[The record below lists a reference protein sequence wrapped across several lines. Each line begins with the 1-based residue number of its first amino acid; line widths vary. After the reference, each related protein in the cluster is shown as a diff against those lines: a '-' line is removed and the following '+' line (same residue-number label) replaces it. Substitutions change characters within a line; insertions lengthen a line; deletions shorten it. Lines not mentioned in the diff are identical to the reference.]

1 MAQARITVIG
11 AGLMGHG
18 IAQVF
23 ALAGHD
29 VTIYDSFEKTLAT
42 AKDRILA
49 NLKDLGDDQSAVNR
63 VTLQGDL
70 ALAVRDADYVVEAV
84 LEDLPLKQ
92 KIFAE
97 VEKYARPDAI
107 LASNTSVIPI
117 TSIMQGLEKRE
128 RALGTH
134 WWNPPFLVPLVEVIE
149 TQWTSPATVDFT
161 MKLHADAGK
170 RPAHVKKDVPGFI
183 GNRLQHAL
191 WREAI
196 SLVENGICD
205 AETVDSVIKSAFG
218 RRLAVLG
225 PLENADMVGTDL
237 TLAIHQNVLGDI
249 DSRPGPSPYLEK
261 LVKDGK
267 LGFKSGEGFRKWT
280 PEQQAALR
288 LKVVQHLKAA
298 RVNDAKD
305 GNA

>member
-1 MAQARITVIG
+1 MSKARIAVIG

-29 VTIYDSFEKTLAT
+29 VTIYDAFPGSLDTVKT
-42 AKDRILA
+42 RILA
-49 NLKDLGDDQSAVNR
+49 NLKDLGDDQGAVER
-63 VTLQGDL
+63 VTPQADL
-70 ALAVRDADYVVEAV
+70 ALAVKDADYVVEAV
-84 LEDLPLKQ
+84 LEDLALKQ
-92 KIFAE
+92 KLFAE
-97 VEKYARPDAI
+97 IEPLVQANTI

-117 TSIMQGLEKRE
+117 TAIMQGLQRRE

-149 TQWTSPATVDFT
+149 TQWTSPVAVDFT

-170 RPAHVKKDVPGFI
+170 KPAHVKKDVPGFI

-196 SLVENGICD
+196 SLVEHGICD
-205 AETVDSVIKSAFG
+205 AETVDEVIKSAFG

-249 DSRPGPSPYLEK
+249 DSRPGPSPYLDK
-261 LVKDGK
+261 LGKAGK
-267 LGFKSGEGFRKWT
+267 LGFKTGEGFRKWS
-280 PEQQAALR
+280 PEEQTALR
-288 LKVVQHLKAA
+288 AKVLQHLKKA
-298 RVNDAKD
+298 RAQDN
-305 GNA
+305 

>member
-1 MAQARITVIG
+1 MAKARIAVIG

-29 VTIYDSFEKTLAT
+29 VTIYDQVMASLDSVTSRIAT
-42 AKDRILA
+42 
-49 NLKDLGDDQSAVNR
+49 NLKDLGDDPKAVER
-63 VTLQGDL
+63 VTPVANL
-70 ALAVRDADYVVEAV
+70 ATVVREADYVVEAV

-92 KIFAE
+92 KLFAE
-97 VEKYARPDAI
+97 IEKHVRPDTI

-117 TSIMQGLEKRE
+117 TKIMKGLKKRD

-134 WWNPPFLVPLVEVIE
+134 WWNPPFLVPLVEVIG
-149 TQWTSPATVDFT
+149 TQWTSAAAIDFT

-170 RPAHVKKDVPGFI
+170 KPAHVKKDVPGFI

-196 SLVENGICD
+196 SLVENGVCD
-205 AETVDSVIKSAFG
+205 AETIDDVVKAAFG

-237 TLAIHQNVLGDI
+237 TLAIHKFVLRDI
-249 DSRPGPSPYLEK
+249 DSRPGPSPYLKK
-261 LVKDGK
+261 LVKAGK
-267 LGFKSGEGFRKWT
+267 LGFKSGEGFRKWS
-280 PEQQAALR
+280 PAQQAALR
-288 LKVVQHLKAA
+288 AKVLQHLKAA
-298 RVNDAKD
+298 RARDA
-305 GNA
+305 

>member
-1 MAQARITVIG
+1 MAKARITVIG

-29 VTIYDSFEKTLAT
+29 VVITDSFKVTLDG

-49 NLKDLGDDQSAVNR
+49 NLRDLDEDETAVSRVTPIADLASAVK
-63 VTLQGDL
+63 
-70 ALAVRDADYVVEAV
+70 DADYVVEAV
-84 LEDLPLKQ
+84 KEDLTLKQ
-92 KIFAE
+92 DLFAE
-97 VEKYARPDAI
+97 VERNARPDTI

-117 TSIMQGLEKRE
+117 TQIMQGLKKRD

-149 TQWTSPATVDFT
+149 TEWTSPAAIEFT
-161 MKLHADAGK
+161 MKLHRDAGK
-170 RPAHVKKDVPGFI
+170 KPAHVKKDVPGFI

-196 SLVENGICD
+196 ALVETGVCD
-205 AETVDSVIKSAFG
+205 AETVDEVIKSAFG

-237 TLAIHQNVLGDI
+237 TLAIHNTVLPAI
-249 DSRPGPSPYLEK
+249 DSRPAASPYLEK
-261 LVKDGK
+261 LVAEGK
-267 LGFKSGEGFRKWT
+267 LGFKSGEGFRKWS
-280 PEQQAALR
+280 PQQQTELR
-288 LKVVQHLKAA
+288 SKVLQHLKQA
-298 RVNDAKD
+298 RTRDA
-305 GNA
+305 